1 MPTPADNARAVS
13 SLFRVWSRV
22 YDHPLPQRLFYRRV
36 HRRIVDR
43 WRPAP
48 GERVIDIG
56 CGTGLFLK
64 SLAEDHAGLALTG
77 LDLSEEMLSRARSA
91 ASFERSAAPTFVQGS
106 VYEMP
111 FADGA
116 FDVALN
122 CISCHFY
129 LEQVR
134 AFREIGRILAP
145 GARLFCAA
153 FVPGV
158 LGRAAPAGFAVY
170 PPVPLLLE
178 RFREAGFAVTASER
192 MFPSVAVIEMRKAG
206 GSGKARSGP

>member
-1 MPTPADNARAVS
+1 MPTPAENARAVS

-36 HRRIVDR
+36 HRLIVDR
-43 WRPAP
+43 WRPLP

-64 SLAEDHAGLALTG
+64 SLAADHAGLALTG
-77 LDLSEEMLSRARSA
+77 LDLSEEMLSMARRS

-111 FADGA
+111 FEDGS

-145 GARLFCAA
+145 GARFFCAA
-153 FVPGV
+153 LVPGM
-158 LGRAAPAGFAVY
+158 LGRAAPAGVAVY

-178 RFREAGFAVTASER
+178 HFREAGFTVTASER
-192 MFPSVAVIEMRKAG
+192 MFPAVAVFEMRKPLLGA
-206 GSGKARSGP
+206 SA